1 MPHDQQVCGGKITNI
16 TKEKFNSY
24 AQVGMPCSKT
34 KAEIENVEKTKV
46 RLTAPGKFMNIP
58 AA

>member
-1 MPHDQQVCGGKITNI
+1 MIIKFAKLFVTNM

-24 AQVGMPCSKT
+24 AQVGKPCSKT

-46 RLTAPGKFMNIP
+46 RLTAPGKFMKIHT
-58 AA
+58 A